1 MNAKKI
7 QSRSCRPIIH
17 EGNVHGGY
25 TSSLW
30 WEGLVMKVTR
40 CDESSEV
47 EKDEVTVKLYN
58 NCPPICIILTYRPN
72 GWRSE
77 IV

>member
-47 EKDEVTVKLYN
+47 EKDEVTVKL
-58 NCPPICIILTYRPN
+58 
-72 GWRSE
+72 
-77 IV
+77 